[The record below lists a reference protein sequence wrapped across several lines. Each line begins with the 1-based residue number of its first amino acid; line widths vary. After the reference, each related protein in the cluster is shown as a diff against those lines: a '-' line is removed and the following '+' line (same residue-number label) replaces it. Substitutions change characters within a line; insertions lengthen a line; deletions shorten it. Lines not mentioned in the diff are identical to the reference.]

1 MHFFKYLREKRRIR
15 KYEKGYWR
23 KCIIDGG
30 EHFSEWGCDVW
41 FSVPEKAYTFF
52 SDIELKQIELEIRY
66 NDLVLRKMIE
76 EFE

>member
-1 MHFFKYLREKRRIR
+1 MVCRS
-15 KYEKGYWR
+15 
-23 KCIIDGG
+23 G
-30 EHFSEWGCDVW
+30 ESI
-41 FSVPEKAYTFF
+41 YFF

>member
-41 FSVPEKAYTFF
+41 FSVPEKAYTF
-52 SDIELKQIELEIRY
+52 KQIELEIRY